1 MKRIEY
7 VNKSLNDLWSAQENI
22 DSTMYMNLDDEDS
35 INQAKELLEA
45 WDLIQK
51 AVLHLSIVKFDLN
64 KPKKPG

>member
-1 MKRIEY
+1 MNRIEY

-35 INQAKELLEA
+35 IYQAKELLEA

-51 AVLHLSIVKFDLN
+51 AVLHLSIVKFDLF
-64 KPKKPG
+64 KSKKPG